1 MRLKILI
8 ASIIISAPIWW
19 GVNILANRTENLF
32 FNFVSLNQKA
42 FKAQVTD
49 GFENIARSQNVKEL
63 ELTAKSSASVFF
75 LKDGREIYLY
85 KKNIAEALPIASLT
99 KLMAAKVALENFD
112 LGEQVEIKKSI
123 FQENVESNL
132 KEKEKFFLKDLVA
145 SSLIESNNSAAF
157 ALAEIIGKEAFA
169 DLMNLE
175 AKHLKMQDTYFINST
190 GLDEEDKTNISSVKD
205 LAILIREILKSPLI
219 SGIISQKEFPLY
231 TSDGK
236 FHHNVITT
244 NELLKAG
251 IEFKTME
258 MAGAK
263 TGETLKAKQCLV
275 LITKDKEG
283 NYLANIV
290 LGSDDRFLDIKKL
303 VSWIAVS
310 FEL

>member
-8 ASIIISAPIWW
+8 ASIIISAPLWW
-19 GVNILANRTENLF
+19 GVNVLADKTENLF
-32 FNFVSLNQKA
+32 FNFVSLDKKA
-42 FKAQVTD
+42 FKAQITD
-49 GFENIARSQNVKEL
+49 GFENVIKSENVKEL
-63 ELTAKSSASVFF
+63 ELTAESAASVFF

-85 KKNIAEALPIASLT
+85 KKNIAEVLSIASLT
-99 KLMAAKVALENFD
+99 KLMAAKVALENFN
-112 LGEQVEIKKSI
+112 LSEEVEIKKSI

-132 KEKEKFFLKDLVA
+132 KEKEKFFLKDLVVA
-145 SSLIESNNSAAF
+145 SLIESNNSAAL
-157 ALAEIIGKEAFA
+157 ALSEIIGKEAFV

-190 GLDEEDKTNISSVKD
+190 GLDEEDKTNTSSVRD
-205 LAILIREILKSPLI
+205 LVILIREILKNPLMLR
-219 SGIISQKEFPLY
+219 IISQKEFPLY
-231 TSDGK
+231 TADGK